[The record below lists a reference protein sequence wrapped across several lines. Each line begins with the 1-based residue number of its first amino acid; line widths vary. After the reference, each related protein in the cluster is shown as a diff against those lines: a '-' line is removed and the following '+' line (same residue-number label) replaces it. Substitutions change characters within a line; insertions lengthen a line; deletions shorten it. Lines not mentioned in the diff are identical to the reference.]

1 MLSRKYPTTRDM
13 AEGNCSSRASFCQI
27 PVSCIRSLNDGVSL
41 SHFLGERRRL
51 TEAQVSAINDPPAYE
66 TTDGRQV
73 DQPAED
79 GRSTVEDS
87 HEGQEGEERLSVHAL
102 SLLPVHPNEGRLTQ
116 KATAMNGSPPFVTRL
131 KILGA

>member
-1 MLSRKYPTTRDM
+1 MRDM
-13 AEGNCSSRASFCQI
+13 AEGNCSSRVPSCRI
-27 PVSCIRSLNDGVSL
+27 PVSCIRSLNDGVNL
-41 SHFLGERRRL
+41 SHLLSERREL
-51 TEAQVSAINDPPAYE
+51 TEAQVSAVNDPPTYE

-79 GRSTVEDS
+79 SRSTAGDG
-87 HEGQEGEERLSVHAL
+87 HEGQEREERLSVHAL
-102 SLLPVHPNEGRLTQ
+102 SSRSVHPNEGRLTQ